1 MLLRLSV
8 AAYCTK
14 MAWLTFT
21 SICKNGKKIK
31 YLAYFLLS
39 MHSSMTQFGRS
50 VLCIIE
56 HDVARHMRE
65 SDQLAKQNFH
75 DISNIASDKLQE

>member
-1 MLLRLSV
+1 
-8 AAYCTK
+8 
-14 MAWLTFT
+14 
-21 SICKNGKKIK
+21 
-31 YLAYFLLS
+31 
-39 MHSSMTQFGRS
+39 MTQFGRS

-75 DISNIASDKLQE
+75 DISNKASGKCQNNIN